1 MAEFTYGPVELHLVA
16 FDGDR
21 PDPTVIEA
29 LVELVE
35 AGTIRL
41 LDFTI
46 VSKSDDGAVSV
57 VEIED
62 DDYAFDLAEIG
73 ITGDEDIEELA
84 VTLVPG
90 SSAAIVAFELVWA
103 KQLAEKLAASGSVI
117 LRSERIPAPIVND
130 RLAATA
136 AGAQ

>member
-21 PDPTVIEA
+21 PDPAVIEA
-29 LVELVE
+29 IVDLVDD
-35 AGTIRL
+35 GTIRL

-46 VSKSDDGAVSV
+46 VSKSESGEISV

-62 DDYAFDLAEIG
+62 EDYDLDLAEIG

-84 VTLVPG
+84 AALAPG
-90 SSAAIVAFELVWA
+90 TSAAIVAFELAWA
-103 KQLAEKLAASGSVI
+103 KRLAEKLAASGSVI
-117 LRSERIPAPIVND
+117 IRSERIPAPIVND
-130 RLAATA
+130 LLAQEE
-136 AGAQ
+136 GE

>member
-21 PDPTVIEA
+21 PDPAVIEA
-29 LVELVE
+29 IVDLVDDG
-35 AGTIRL
+35 AIRL

-46 VSKSDDGAVSV
+46 VSKSETGEITV

-62 DDYAFDLAEIG
+62 EDYELDLAEIG

-84 VTLVPG
+84 ASLAPG
-90 SSAAIVAFELVWA
+90 SSAAIVAFELAWA
-103 KQLAEKLAASGSVI
+103 KRLAEKLAASGSVI
-117 LRSERIPAPIVND
+117 IRSERIPAPIVNAL
-130 RLAATA
+130 LAQEE
-136 AGAQ
+136 GEQS